1 MKKNIYKLAVFG
13 AAMFVLN
20 ACNLDYNNPNEVTG
34 DEELQDATVLE
45 SMVNQCYTPLIYQI
59 YQSSDYI
66 MLTEAGTDIWE
77 EPKNG
82 SSYKKYHYYD
92 GLVPTKDSY
101 LQKIWNYGYNT
112 IGICNSVVDRVET
125 ANITETQALQFA
137 AQARCL
143 RAY

>member
-82 SSYKKYHYYD
+82 SSYKKY
-92 GLVPTKDSY
+92 
-101 LQKIWNYGYNT
+101 Q
-112 IGICNSVVDRVET
+112 C
-125 ANITETQALQFA
+125 
-137 AQARCL
+137 RCL
-143 RAY
+143 RP